1 MLKVKLYD
9 IENLPHGTLVTIVIN
24 PKTSVKAVTFGKNF
38 GLQSGKAMTAHEINF
53 ENYEVYLGWE

>member
-1 MLKVKLYD
+1 MKIKLYD

-24 PKTSVKAVTFGKNF
+24 PKNSIKAVTFGKNF
-38 GLQSGKAMTAHEINF
+38 GLQDGNFMTVHEINF